1 MNTPHRSGRSM
12 AALEPDLNAGSS
24 EDVMVLNMGPS
35 HPAMHGTV
43 RMVLTLD
50 GETVVKCDPEIG
62 YLHRGF
68 VKEAESATW
77 TQIFPYTDR
86 LNYVSPLLNN
96 FGYALA
102 VERMLGIDVTDR
114 CKYIRTL
121 MGEISRVCDHF
132 TAIAAGSLE
141 LGAMTVF
148 LYCVEARDL
157 LWDIVEEVTGA
168 RLTVTYARVG
178 GLKHDL
184 TPDFAERWA
193 AVEPRLFEV
202 LRATDQMATKNR
214 IFMDRMQGTGVI
226 SQADA
231 ISLGFT
237 GPVLRSTGV
246 AYDIRKDHPYF
257 AYDRVDFEVPVGSRG
272 DNYDRYLVRMA
283 ECAQSIRIIQQCL
296 RDMPPGPINVDAP
309 HVVLPEKE
317 SVYNS
322 IEGMINHFKIIF
334 EGIQVPAGE
343 VYSFTEGA
351 NGELGFYIVS
361 NGTGQPWRM
370 HVRAP
375 CFYLMGGIDRM
386 IEGGMVSDIIP
397 TFDTIN
403 MIGGEIDR

>member
-1 MNTPHRSGRSM
+1 MNTQARTARSL
-12 AALEPDLNAGSS
+12 AALHVDPDVAPHS
-24 EDVMVLNMGPS
+24 EVMVLNMGPS

-68 VKEAESATW
+68 VKECESATW

-102 VERMLGIDVTDR
+102 VERLLGIDVTDR
-114 CKYIRTL
+114 CKYIRTI
-121 MGEISRVCDHF
+121 MGEMFRICDHF

-141 LGAMTVF
+141 LGAMSVF
-148 LYCVEARDL
+148 LYCIEARDL
-157 LWDIVEEVTGA
+157 IWDLVEEVTGA
-168 RLTVTYARVG
+168 RLTVSYARVG

-184 TPDFAERWA
+184 TDDFAARWA
-193 AVEPRLFEV
+193 AIEPRLHEV
-202 LRATDQMATKNR
+202 VRMVDQMATKNR

-231 ISLGFT
+231 ISAAFT

-246 AYDIRKDHPYF
+246 AYDVRKDHPYF
-257 AYDRVDFEVPVGSRG
+257 AYDRVDFEVPVGTRG
-272 DNYDRYLVRMA
+272 DNYDRYLVRMH
-283 ECAQSIRIIQQCL
+283 EVIESIRIVQQCL
-296 RDMPPGPINVDAP
+296 RDLPAGPVNVDAP
-309 HVVLPEKE
+309 HVVLPEKAD
-317 SVYNS
+317 VYNS

-361 NGTGQPWRM
+361 NGTGQPWRI

>member
-1 MNTPHRSGRSM
+1 MNSKRQGGRSL
-12 AALEPDLNAGSS
+12 AALEADPHAGGPD
-24 EDVMVLNMGPS
+24 DVMVLNMGPS

-43 RMVLTLD
+43 RMILTLD

-68 VKEAESATW
+68 VKECESATW

-102 VERMLGIDVTDR
+102 VERLLQLEIPDR
-114 CKYIRTL
+114 AKYIRTL
-121 MGEISRVCDHF
+121 MGEMSRMCDHY

-141 LGAMTVF
+141 LGAMSVF

-157 LWDIVEEVTGA
+157 LWDLIEEVTGA
-168 RLTVTYARVG
+168 RLTVSYARVG
-178 GLKHDL
+178 GVKHDL
-184 TPDFAERWA
+184 TADFAERWA
-193 AVEPRLFEV
+193 AIEPRMFDV
-202 LRATDQMATKNR
+202 LRMVDQMATKNR

-231 ISLGFT
+231 ISFGFT

-257 AYDRVDFEVPVGSRG
+257 AYDRVDFEVPVGTRG

-283 ECAQSIRIIQQCL
+283 EVEQSIRIIRQCL
-296 RDMPPGPINVDAP
+296 RDIPVGPVLADAP
-309 HVVLPEKE
+309 HVVLPDKQ

-343 VYSFTEGA
+343 VYSSTEGG

-361 NGTGQPWRM
+361 NGTGQPWRI

-386 IEGGMVSDIIP
+386 LEGAMISDIIP